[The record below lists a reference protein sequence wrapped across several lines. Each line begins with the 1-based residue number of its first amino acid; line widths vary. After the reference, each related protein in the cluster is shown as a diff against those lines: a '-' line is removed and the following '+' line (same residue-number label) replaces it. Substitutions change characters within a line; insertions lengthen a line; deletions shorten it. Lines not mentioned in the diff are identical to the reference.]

1 MSFQDNSLFPHYNVI
16 DNINFGS
23 KRNSNSKFKLTANEL
38 INILHLNNLEKKFPH
53 QISAGEAQ
61 RVSLARSLI
70 SKPSL
75 LLIDE
80 PFSNI
85 DQSLKGELQLN
96 IKKLLKELKITTIMV
111 THDSYEAFY
120 MGDKCGII
128 LDQKLEQYNTP
139 YNIYHYPNSV
149 KIVKFLNRGVL
160 VNAKVIDNETLENLD
175 LGIIKGTLINKFSKG
190 AKVKLLLQ
198 PDDLKHDDKS
208 DLKLEVID
216 RKFRGTEFI
225 YLVKTKNNDLI
236 PISVDSHHGHYMR

>member
-1 MSFQDNSLFPHYNVI
+1 MCILNQRKEKIALSFQDNSLFPHYNVL
-16 DNINFGS
+16 DNINFGLN
-23 KRNSNSKFKLTANEL
+23 RNSETKNSLDIKEL
-38 INILHLNNLEKKFPH
+38 INILHLNNLEMKFPH

-61 RVSLARSLI
+61 RVSLARSLM
-70 SKPSL
+70 SKPDL

-85 DQSLKGELQLN
+85 DQSLKGELQTK
-96 IKKLLKELKITTIMV
+96 IKKLLKSLKITTIMV

-128 LDQKLEQYNTP
+128 LDQKLEQFNTP
-139 YNIYHYPNSV
+139 YNIYHYPKSI

-160 VNAKVIDNETLENLD
+160 IKAKVVDDRTLKNLD
-175 LGIIKGTLINKFSKG
+175 LGEIKGNFVTKFPIGSN
-190 AKVKLLLQ
+190 VELLVQ
-198 PDDLKHDDKS
+198 PDDLHHDDKS

-225 YLVKTKNNDLI
+225 YLVKTKTMI
-236 PISVDSHHGHYMR
+236 